1 GLSVLINEADDA
13 VSMAK
18 IEELV
23 LHWQDHGAKVNVVRL
38 PLALELGHDL
48 IDPHQPTGD
57 PDFVYQVIL
66 DMMNGVA
73 PAIPEST
80 Q

>member
-1 GLSVLINEADDA
+1 
-13 VSMAK
+13 M
-18 IEELV
+18 
-23 LHWQDHGAKVNVVRL
+23 LHWQNHGAAVNAVRL
-38 PLALELGHDL
+38 PLALGLGHDL

-57 PDFVYQVIL
+57 PDFVYQVLL

-73 PAIPEST
+73 PTIPGGV